1 MQIAFWIVLAVLAYA
16 FGGYF
21 LLLKLLAPWV
31 RKVRRPHRMDE
42 TFQPRISLVISLH
55 NEEKHIGPRLDNFE
69 ALEYPPDK
77 IELVLGDDCSTD
89 RTREIIRKRMKK
101 NPRIKLVEFDT
112 HQGKTEVIN
121 KIVPQLTSDIV
132 AFSDAN
138 TYWKP
143 ESARLLARHFA
154 DPRVGA
160 ACGHMELLDP
170 AGQNPEDRYWRAEAA
185 MKILENDLGVLLGAT
200 GGIYMLR
207 KELFRPLQSNVIQID
222 DFIWP
227 VRVYEHGQLGVY
239 ERDAVATEEVSHTVE
254 GEFRRKVRIGTGDY
268 RALKECW
275 RLLLPWK
282 GWVAFC
288 FWSHKVL
295 RWLAPFFLVA
305 LLVVNAFLLDQLLYQ
320 VLFALQLAFYASALL
335 GKLLSGQS
343 HFIADLFRVPY
354 YFVGSNLALLL
365 GFFKCVTGRQKA
377 AWSEKA
383 HRTAVVG
390 VPQSSFRPTDRK

>member
-1 MQIAFWIVLAVLAYA
+1 MQITFWILFAILAYA
-16 FGGYF
+16 FAGYF
-21 LLLKLLAPWV
+21 VVLKILAPV
-31 RKVRRPHRMDE
+31 VRRLRKPHRVDE
-42 TFQPRISLVISLH
+42 NHRPKISLVISLH
-55 NEEKHIGPRLDNFE
+55 NEEKHIAQRIDSFE
-69 ALEYPPDK
+69 ALDYPPDN
-77 IELVLGDDCSTD
+77 IELALGDDCSTD
-89 RTREIIRKRMKK
+89 RTRAIIRQRMQK
-101 NPRIKLVEFDT
+101 NPRIRLIEFDT

-121 KIVPQLTSDIV
+121 KVVPQLTSDIV

-138 TYWKP
+138 TFWKP

-170 AGQNPEDRYWRAEAA
+170 AGQNPEDRYWQGEAA
-185 MKILENDLGVLLGAT
+185 MKMMENDLGVLLGAT
-200 GGIYMLR
+200 GGIYMMR
-207 KELFRPLQSNVIQID
+207 RELFRPLQSNVIQID

-227 VRVYEHGQLGVY
+227 LRVYEYGKIGIY
-239 ERDAVATEEVSHTVE
+239 ERGAVANEEVSHTVE
-254 GEFRRKVRIGTGDY
+254 GEFRRKIRIGTGDY
-268 RALKECW
+268 RAIKECW
-275 RLLLPWK
+275 RLLMPWK

-305 LLVVNAFLLDQLLYQ
+305 LLVVNAFLLEHLLYQ
-320 VLFALQLAFYASALL
+320 ITFALQLAFYASALV
-335 GKLLSGQS
+335 GKLLSGQR
-343 HFIADLFRVPY
+343 HIVADLFRVPY

-383 HRTAVVG
+383 HRTAAASSS
-390 VPQSSFRPTDRK
+390 QSPS